1 MALLPWPPGKDSL
14 SWIIKLPDHW
24 PAWLIQ
30 AFVFV
35 SRPFGVS
42 LDFADRHPWESIG
55 RYLNLVQFQEFYFG
69 AVYSTLERPSRPGK
83 AILPIR
89 NRGTLWDGKFW
100 L

>member
-69 AVYSTLERPSRPGK
+69 AVYLYAGEALEAR
-83 AILPIR
+83 
-89 NRGTLWDGKFW
+89 
-100 L
+100 